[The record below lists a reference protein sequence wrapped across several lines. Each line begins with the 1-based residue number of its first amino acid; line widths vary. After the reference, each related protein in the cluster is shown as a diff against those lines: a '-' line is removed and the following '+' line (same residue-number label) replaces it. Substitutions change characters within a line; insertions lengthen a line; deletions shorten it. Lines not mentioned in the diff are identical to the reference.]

1 MNDGEFINYLTD
13 VNMISIKTLFA
24 NSAEK
29 AFMSTQNTSQKSTIS
44 IQFLKAYY
52 GVRIH
57 TLNQASF
64 CLFKG

>member
-29 AFMSTQNTSQKSTIS
+29 ALMSTQNTSQKS

>member
-1 MNDGEFINYLTD
+1 MNDGEFSNYLTD
-13 VNMISIKTLFA
+13 VNMILIKTLFA

-29 AFMSTQNTSQKSTIS
+29 ALMSTQNTSQKSAVL

-52 GVRIH
+52 GLRIH